1 MQRVRDRR
9 SKQISKRVKQGDH
22 VHQNSVFPNEHLAW
36 VALGVVT
43 VCDKSVKYGY
53 IRVYT
58 RGLFMRHYRPGIKA
72 GRLLGPYAG
81 QPWFI

>member
-1 MQRVRDRR
+1 M
-9 SKQISKRVKQGDH
+9 
-22 VHQNSVFPNEHLAW
+22 A
-36 VALGVVT
+36 VALEGVVT

-72 GRLLGPYAG
+72 GRLLKYKR
-81 QPWFI
+81 FRK